1 MDLFGKKDKENTQ
14 TIKELQ
20 REILRLKDS
29 LEEAQRVVADVKA
42 EISNCDFSFDFAN
55 INAFSIERNFDNNL
69 PVTVIGY
76 LTNDKNETKEW
87 YLYCSTEQHQ
97 KLVEQFNRIKKIK

>member
-1 MDLFGKKDKENTQ
+1 MDLFGKKDKE

-20 REILRLKDS
+20 REILRLKDT
-29 LEEAQRVVADVKA
+29 LEETQRIVANVKR
-42 EISNCDFSFDFAN
+42 EISNCEFSFDFAN

-69 PVTVIGY
+69 PVTVIGF

-97 KLVEQFNRIKKIK
+97 RLVEQFNKIKKIK